1 MKIKSFDC
9 PKSIEDYEKKYLE
22 HQTIGCRVIHPIEPA
37 NQGLL
42 YCRLLDFSTMGWG
55 HVVKH
60 HMHNMPSRVNMMKHD
75 TVTTIH
81 LRTTPL
87 CDTNGRTQV
96 IYANVCAHRHA

>member
-1 MKIKSFDC
+1 MFENNNYSWLFLHSTVEDHKLAPLQC
-9 PKSIEDYEKKYLE
+9 PLVGGAVS
-22 HQTIGCRVIHPIEPA
+22 V
-37 NQGLL
+37 
-42 YCRLLDFSTMGWG
+42 STMGWG

-75 TVTTIH
+75 TATTIH